1 MTELFSMVSLAGVI
15 STVLYSVLGLV
26 LFLLALLVLEW
37 VSPFSIRKEII
48 DEHNVALGVVIGAYF
63 VAMGLIIGA
72 VIGS

>member
-1 MTELFSMVSLAGVI
+1 MTELFSMTSLAGVV
-15 STVLYSVLGLV
+15 STIVYSLLGLI
-26 LFLLALLVLEW
+26 LFMVALVVMEW
-37 VSPFSIRKEII
+37 LSPFSIRKEII

>member
-1 MTELFSMVSLAGVI
+1 
-15 STVLYSVLGLV
+15 
-26 LFLLALLVLEW
+26 
-37 VSPFSIRKEII
+37 VSPFSIRKEIV

>member
-1 MTELFSMVSLAGVI
+1 MTELFSMVSLTGVV
-15 STVLYSVLGLV
+15 STIVYSLLGLI
-26 LFLLALLVLEW
+26 LFMVALVVMEW
-37 VSPFSIRKEII
+37 LSPFSIRKEIV